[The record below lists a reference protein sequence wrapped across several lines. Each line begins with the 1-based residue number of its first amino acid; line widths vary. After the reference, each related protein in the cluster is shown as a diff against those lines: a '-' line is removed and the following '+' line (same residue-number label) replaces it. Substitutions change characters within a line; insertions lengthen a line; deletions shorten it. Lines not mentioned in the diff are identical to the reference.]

1 MSTGGNE
8 MLLEKNNRILFM
20 GDSITDCGR
29 NYDAKPATHSSW
41 GEGYVN
47 VINAYT
53 TALLPDKQLMI
64 VNRGIS
70 GDTVLDLQKRWEK
83 DVLEFKPDFVTI
95 KIGVNDVWRHFDGVF
110 CQDEM
115 ISVEQ
120 FEEVYR
126 TLIEQTLPY
135 VKGIILLSPFMVEA
149 NTEDPMRKMVDKY
162 RSVVEKLATEFDLPY
177 GDIQERIDKYLKY
190 QSSYVLSSDRVHPSL
205 AGHMIIAK
213 VWLEVVKIIGE
224 K

>member
-1 MSTGGNE
+1 
-8 MLLEKNNRILFM
+8 MLFEKNDRIIFI
-20 GDSITDCGR
+20 GDSITDSGR
-29 NYDAKPATHSSW
+29 NYDAKPATWSSW
-41 GEGYVN
+41 GDGYVN
-47 VINAYT
+47 VINGYT
-53 TALLPDKQLMI
+53 TALLPEKQLMI
-64 VNRGIS
+64 VNKGIS
-70 GDTVLDLQKRWEK
+70 GDTILDLQRRFEQ
-83 DVLEFKPDFVTI
+83 DVLDFKPDFVTI

-115 ISVEQ
+115 VSVEQ

-126 TLIEQTLPY
+126 TLIEQTLLH

-162 RSVVEKLATEFDLPY
+162 RNVVEKLASEFDLPY
-177 GDIQERIDKYLKY
+177 GNIQEKIDEYLKH

-213 VWLEVVKIIGE
+213 TWMETTGIIN